1 MLIGYLT
8 ASQPAVAPTHDIQGD
23 AIRIEQAY
31 SDYHTSIVTNA
42 IPGGSTTQGV
52 SKNLAQTVAKEIGKE
67 VKESLSKQ
75 VSTEVKKT
83 YQTYFKEPLDPK
95 KDGPY
100 SGRTSGTGTPE
111 QNIAKR
117 DKNHHKN
124 ETHGPAKL
132 DKSSSDPDAI
142 RGREQIN
149 IINSGGAKSE
159 GGSSGNAINSIGK
172 HNKKFEE
179 YMEAGKKL

>member
-1 MLIGYLT
+1 MRRYSPYNYAFNNPIRFIDPDGRNPIIPVILLLGYLT
-8 ASQPAVAPTHDIQGD
+8 SSKPAVAPTHDRVGD
-23 AIRIEQAY
+23 AVKVQQAY
-31 SDYHTSIVTNA
+31 SDYHTSIVTNGL
-42 IPGGSTTQGV
+42 PGGQASQKV
-52 SKNLAQTVAKEIGKE
+52 SKSIVQAVIKEVGKE

-100 SGRTSGTGTPE
+100 SGRTSGTRTPE
-111 QNIAKR
+111 QNIAKW
-117 DKNHHKN
+117 DKSHHKN

-142 RGREQIN
+142 RGRE
-149 IINSGGAKSE
+149 
-159 GGSSGNAINSIGK
+159 
-172 HNKKFEE
+172 
-179 YMEAGKKL
+179 